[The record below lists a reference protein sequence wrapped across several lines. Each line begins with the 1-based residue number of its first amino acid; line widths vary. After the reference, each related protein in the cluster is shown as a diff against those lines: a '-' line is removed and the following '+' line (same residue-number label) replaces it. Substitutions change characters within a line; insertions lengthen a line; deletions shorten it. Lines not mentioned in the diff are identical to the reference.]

1 MKHAKKFFFST
12 ILSFFLVLF
21 ASPAIAQ
28 EKDTLSMQPKY
39 VVCGNNGARMLNT
52 LANEYKENPLL
63 IAKGMLINEDGDG
76 SLRNFSQIIVLW
88 NEKTTSYTIGEL
100 LPGGAMC
107 ILASGDG
114 LELVGKYKTG
124 SNIDKESSP
133 EDTVPDTP
141 KNYYPNGVVPREA
154 SPQVLSP
161 NHWYI
166 KFLPVGLKKT
176 SK

>member
-39 VVCGNNGARMLNT
+39 VVCGNNGAMMLNS
-52 LANEYKENPLL
+52 LANQYKENPLL
-63 IAKGMLINEDGDG
+63 IAKGMLMNEDGDG
-76 SLRNFSQIIVLW
+76 SIKDFSQIIVLW
-88 NEKTTSYTIGEL
+88 NEETTSYTVGEL

-107 ILASGDG
+107 ILASGEG
-114 LELVGKYKTG
+114 LELIGKYKSG
-124 SNIDKESSP
+124 SSIGEESSP
-133 EDTVPDTP
+133 ENTVPDTP
-141 KNYYPNGVVPREA
+141 KNYYPKGVAPREA
-154 SPQVLSP
+154 SPQMLSP

-166 KFLPVGLKKT
+166 KFLSAGLKKT

>member
-1 MKHAKKFFFST
+1 
-12 ILSFFLVLF
+12 
-21 ASPAIAQ
+21 
-28 EKDTLSMQPKY
+28 
-39 VVCGNNGARMLNT
+39 
-52 LANEYKENPLL
+52 
-63 IAKGMLINEDGDG
+63 
-76 SLRNFSQIIVLW
+76 
-88 NEKTTSYTIGEL
+88 
-100 LPGGAMC
+100 MC

-114 LELVGKYKTG
+114 LELVGKYKTR

>member
-76 SLRNFSQIIVLW
+76 SLSNFSQIIVLW

-114 LELVGKYKTG
+114 LELVSKYKTELD
-124 SNIDKESSP
+124 SNEESP
-133 EDTVPDTP
+133 QEKTIPAP
-141 KNYYPNGVVPREA
+141 KNYYPKGAAPREA
-154 SPQVLSP
+154 SPQELSP

-166 KFLPVGLKKT
+166 KFLFAGLKNT